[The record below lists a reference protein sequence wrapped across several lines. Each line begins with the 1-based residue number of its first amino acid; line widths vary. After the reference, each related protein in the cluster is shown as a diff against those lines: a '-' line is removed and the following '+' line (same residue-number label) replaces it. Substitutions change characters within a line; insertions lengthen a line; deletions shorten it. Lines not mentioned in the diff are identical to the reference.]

1 MLSAEALEQNRA
13 LTPKPAAG
21 GLGLAP
27 LRITGGRASLSWP
40 VLAAAVALI
49 LTVPVLVVLFSLL
62 EPFGEVWRHLA
73 STVLA
78 HYAVNTLILTAS
90 VLAGVFVIGA
100 GTAWLVTMCRFPG
113 QAVFE
118 WALFL
123 PLAVPAYVLAYAY
136 TGFLDFAGPVQ
147 TLIRDM
153 FGLGYGD
160 YWFPEVRSMGGAIA
174 LLTLVL
180 YPYVYMLA
188 RAAFLEQSVCVL
200 EISRTLGCSPW
211 RSFFTV
217 GLPLARPAIA
227 GGMALA
233 AMEALGDFGTVDYF
247 AVDVFTTGIF
257 RTWSAYGD
265 LTAAAQLAALLLIFV
280 VVVLVLERLSRG
292 RGRVH
297 HTSGRYCELR
307 PLTLTG
313 GRRWLAAAAC
323 FLPVLL
329 GFLLPAVLL
338 GSWAVA
344 ELAQKGLDPQFAAL
358 AFNSLQVAAVTALIA
373 LGIGLCL
380 VYGLRLQRHGLIQAA
395 VRTAGMGYA
404 VPGMV
409 VAVGVIIA
417 MGWADRQLNDAVAA
431 LTGWR
436 LGLLLSGT
444 LFALIFA
451 YLVRFLAVSMNTLE
465 ASLAKVTPSMDA
477 AARSLGETPGGVLR
491 HVHLPLMRGSL
502 LTAGL
507 LVFVDVMKEL
517 PVTLVLRPFDFNT
530 LAVRTF
536 ELASDERL
544 HETGLPALAIVAVGI
559 LPVIL
564 LSRSISRS
572 RPGQCRV
579 RGDQAQ

>member
-1 MLSAEALEQNRA
+1 MLSAEALDQNRA
-13 LTPKPAAG
+13 LAPQGLTPAAS
-21 GLGLAP
+21 LGA
-27 LRITGGRASLSWP
+27 RRGRRRWSLSWP
-40 VLAAAVALI
+40 LIAALVAIILAL
-49 LTVPVLVVLFSLL
+49 PVLVVVASLF
-62 EPFGEVWRHLA
+62 EPFGDLWRHLVA
-73 STVLA
+73 TVLGRYVA
-78 HYAVNTLILTAS
+78 NTLILTAS
-90 VLAGVFVIGA
+90 VLAGVFVIGT

-113 QAVFE
+113 RGIFE

-147 TLIRDM
+147 TLIRDA

-160 YWFPEVRSMGGAIA
+160 YWFPEVRSLGGAIT

-211 RSFFTV
+211 RSFVTV
-217 GLPLARPAIA
+217 ALPLARPAIA

-247 AVDVFTTGIF
+247 AVDTFTTGIF

-265 LTAAAQLAALLLIFV
+265 LTAAAQLAALLLLFILA
-280 VVVLVLERLSRG
+280 VLALERVSRG

-297 HTSGRYCELR
+297 HTSGRYRALSSYELS
-307 PLTLTG
+307 G
-313 GRRWLAAAAC
+313 GRAWLASTAC
-323 FLPVLL
+323 FLPILF
-329 GFLLPAVLL
+329 GFLLPAVML
-338 GSWAVA
+338 GSWALA
-344 ELAQKGLDPQFAAL
+344 ELAQQGLNPQFTSL
-358 AFNSLQVAAVTALIA
+358 AYNSLRVALVTSLIA
-373 LGIGLCL
+373 VAVGLCL
-380 VYGLRLQRHGLIQAA
+380 VYGLRLQRNRGAQAA

-417 MGWADRQLNDAVAA
+417 LGWADRQLSDLVAA
-431 LTGWR
+431 LTGR
-436 LGLLLSGT
+436 QLGLLLSGT

-451 YLVRFLAVSMNTLE
+451 YVVRFLAVSMNALE
-465 ASLAKVTPSMDA
+465 ASLAKVTPGMDA

-517 PVTLVLRPFDFNT
+517 PATLVLRPFDFNT

-572 RPGQCRV
+572 RPGHRND
-579 RGDQAQ
+579 REGER